1 MKIQIIY
8 DNTSINRDLK
18 PDWGFAAL
26 IQSFGKNILFDTGAN
41 GEILLYNMQV
51 LNIDP
56 NNISDVFISHC
67 HFDHIG
73 GLSHFLNKNGNVT
86 LHAPTSFHGVRYA
99 KDVIYYDKPQ
109 EIFKHFYSTGE
120 LGNIEQSL
128 VVETDKGLF
137 IMVGCSHPSMYE
149 ILKATRTFGDIYGIA
164 GGLHGFDEYELFRD
178 FKLICPTHCSE
189 HIAEIK
195 ENFPEKYIEGGVGT
209 VIII

>member
-26 IQSFGKNILFDTGAN
+26 IQAFGKNILFDTGAN
-41 GEILLYNMQV
+41 GEILLYNMKI

-56 NNISDVFISHC
+56 DNISDVFISHC

-73 GLSHFLNKNGNVT
+73 GLSHFLNKNSDIT
-86 LHAPTSFHGVRYA
+86 LHAPTSFRGVRYA

-109 EIFKHFYSTGE
+109 EIFKDFYTTGE
-120 LGNIEQSL
+120 LENIEQSL
-128 VVETDKGLF
+128 IVKTDKGLL
-137 IMVGCSHPSMYE
+137 IIAGCSHPNMQK
-149 ILKATRTFGDIYGIA
+149 ILKTTRIFGDIYGIA
-164 GGLHGFDEYELFRD
+164 GGLHGFDQYHLFQD
-178 FKLICPTHCSE
+178 FQIICPTHCTK

-195 ENFPEKYIEGGVGT
+195 EQFPDKYIEGGAGR
-209 VIII
+209 VIEI